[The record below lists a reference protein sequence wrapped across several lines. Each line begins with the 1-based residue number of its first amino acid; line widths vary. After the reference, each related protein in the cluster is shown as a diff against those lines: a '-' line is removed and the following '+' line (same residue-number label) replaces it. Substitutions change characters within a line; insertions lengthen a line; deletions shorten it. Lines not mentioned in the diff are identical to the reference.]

1 MKQSAIAKF
10 WSAQEQLIIRLLL
23 CGVLMSSFA
32 PMTSIA
38 EPSGEDDISNGV
50 LLAARKEGVKSQ
62 LKSQTSQS
70 KAAAAYVT
78 MVVATDGAIVFD
90 RPNQDANV
98 MTQLPYGKKVR
109 VSRGSTR
116 GGEDRFRR
124 IRVGSKS
131 GYILEIDV
139 APENSI
145 SEADI
150 NTGKKQVA
158 KNAKKKRDSQ
168 RERKRPKEPFYF
180 TRYVGL
186 TGGFADFKESI
197 NGVDAVNNN
206 LLIYGLKITGPEVLF
221 SGPTVDLN
229 ILLHYGAPE
238 YYEKLSKIKPTGF
251 ILFTDALFV
260 LPVLNREN
268 GMIYVEA
275 GPLLVYSSF
284 KVLNGTRVMDLT
296 SVNLGA
302 SFAAGAGFRVEK
314 VAVRLEGKYLV
325 EKQSYKAVQLSLQT
339 EF

>member
-1 MKQSAIAKF
+1 MFFFSSSA
-10 WSAQEQLIIRLLL
+10 
-23 CGVLMSSFA
+23 SFA
-32 PMTSIA
+32 DPIA
-38 EPSGEDDISNGV
+38 DPIAVEGISSGV
-50 LLAARKEGVKSQ
+50 RLAARKEGVKSQ
-62 LKSQTSQS
+62 LKSQTKGQS
-70 KAAAAYVT
+70 KAAAYIT
-78 MVVATDGAIVFD
+78 MVIATDGAIVFD

-124 IRVGSKS
+124 IKVGSKS

-139 APENSI
+139 APESAINEAEI
-145 SEADI
+145 S
-150 NTGKKQVA
+150 TGKKQVA
-158 KNAKKKRDSQ
+158 KNAKNKRDSQ

-197 NGVDAVNNN
+197 SGVDAVSNNF
-206 LLIYGLKITGPEVLF
+206 LVYGLKITGPEVVF
-221 SGPTVDLN
+221 SGPVVDLN

-251 ILFTDALFV
+251 VLFTDALFV

-268 GMIYVEA
+268 GAVYVEA

-314 VAVRLEGKYLV
+314 VALRLEGKYMI